1 MATLQA
7 VGSIN
12 ESVPVIHPERGLR
25 LVDSRGMEAVVITA
39 MVVILS
45 LWLEAG
51 MLENHLP
58 CM

>member
-25 LVDSRGMEAVVITA
+25 LVDSRGMEAVITA